1 MKITNDERTLNVTEK
16 AFNVIYKHRGFKEVK
31 ENSDS
36 LESLTVSELK
46 EIAKQHEIEGYSSM
60 KKDELMEVVSRVL

>member
-1 MKITNDERTLNVTEK
+1 MKVTDGKRTINVTEK
-16 AFNVIYKHRGFKEVK
+16 AYNVIYKHRGFKEVK

-46 EIAKQHEIEGYSSM
+46 EIAKQYNVEGYSSM
-60 KKDELMEVVSRVL
+60 KKDELVEVVSRVL